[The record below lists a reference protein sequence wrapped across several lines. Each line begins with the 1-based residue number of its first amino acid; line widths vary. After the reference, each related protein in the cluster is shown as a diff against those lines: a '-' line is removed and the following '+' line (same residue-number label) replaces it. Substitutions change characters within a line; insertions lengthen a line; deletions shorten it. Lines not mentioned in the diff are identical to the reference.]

1 LLSEKLTAAETRIRN
16 QELEIIQLGQDKR
29 YVNILIISLLIDDV
43 AELRNN
49 SDVRAHK
56 IKSLTAENT
65 KLSAE
70 VDKFRRDI
78 SQIQEFSSLIDQ
90 AESNGQNYL
99 QMMRN
104 LKTYLTVGD
113 HNIQGHDVSI

>member
-1 LLSEKLTAAETRIRN
+1 MN
-16 QELEIIQLGQDKR
+16 LGI
-29 YVNILIISLLIDDV
+29 NISLLIDDV

-56 IKSLTAENT
+56 IKALTAENN
-65 KLSAE
+65 KLSLE
-70 VDKFRRDI
+70 VDKYRRDL

-104 LKTYLTVGD
+104 LKTYLAVGD
-113 HNIQGHDVSI
+113 QNHQGHNATI

>member
-1 LLSEKLTAAETRIRN
+1 MLSEKLTAAETRIRN

>member
-1 LLSEKLTAAETRIRN
+1 MVLT
-16 QELEIIQLGQDKR
+16 
-29 YVNILIISLLIDDV
+29 ISLLIDDV

-56 IKSLTAENT
+56 IKTLTAENT
-65 KLSAE
+65 KLSVE
-70 VDKFRRDI
+70 VDKFRRDL

-90 AESNGQNYL
+90 AESNSQNYL

-104 LKTYLTVGD
+104 LKSYLTVGD
-113 HNIQGHDVSI
+113 QNIQGNEVSI